1 MKTQEAWRGF
11 PDAEVLA
18 RVEVRLI
25 EADEREKW
33 DKTIDEHHYL
43 DSRLAGASLR
53 YVAELEGQWVGV
65 LSFGQAAYH
74 LRDRDEWVGWNDVQ
88 RGRRLRLIAQNT
100 RFALLH
106 DPGTFPNLASRIL
119 SMVLKRLS
127 ADWQSQFGHPILA
140 VETFVDPERFS
151 GGCYAAAG
159 WSRLGGTRG
168 FRRSH
173 KDFYQKH
180 DRPKELWGKWL
191 DRRGF
196 RSLRS
201 KRLPTHLREYE
212 TEWRTCPFGEKAI
225 GSLFDLFQG
234 VHDVRTRKGR
244 RYRIETLLTIFTLA
258 AVCGYEGSRAI
269 ASFAKKLT
277 PKQRRR
283 LRCWRHPRTGEH
295 TAPSET
301 CIRNFAYKADAEQIE
316 NVVAMWMD
324 GLDPHELRCIAVD
337 GKTLKGTAK
346 RNEDGEKKG
355 ALHLV
360 GAVAHHNAR
369 MMAQEAVAS
378 KSNEIPAVQRIL
390 RRFPHLDGI
399 TITGDALNAQQ
410 ETARIIVQ
418 EKGGPTTCD

>member
-1 MKTQEAWRGF
+1 MKTREEWRGF
-11 PDAEVLA
+11 GDAEVLA
-18 RVEVRLI
+18 QVKVRLI
-25 EADEREKW
+25 DPDERERW
-33 DKTIDEHHYL
+33 NETIDTHHYL

-53 YVAELEGQWVGV
+53 YVAELDGKWVGV

-74 LRDRDEWVGWNDVQ
+74 LRDRDEWIDWNDVQ
-88 RGRRLRLIAQNT
+88 RGRRLKLIAQNS

-106 DPGTFPNLASRIL
+106 DRGTFPNLASRIL
-119 SMVLKRLS
+119 SLTLKQLS
-127 ADWQSQFGHPILA
+127 ADWQQQFGNPIVA

-151 GGCYAAAG
+151 GACYAISG
-159 WSRLGGTRG
+159 WERLGETRG
-168 FRRSH
+168 FKRNS
-173 KDFYQKH
+173 KDFYLKH
-180 DRPKELWGKWL
+180 DRPKELWVKAL

-196 RSLRS
+196 RSLKS
-201 KRLPTHLREYE
+201 KRLPAGLRAYE
-212 TEWRTCPFGEKAI
+212 TEWRACPFREKAI
-225 GSLFDLFQG
+225 GSLFDMFQG
-234 VHDVRTRKGR
+234 VLDQRTRKGR
-244 RYRIETLLTIFTLA
+244 RYRTQTILTIFALA
-258 AVCGYEGSRAI
+258 AVCGYEGSRAV

-283 LRCWRHPRTGEH
+283 LRCWRNPRTGEY

-301 CIRNFAYKADAEQIE
+301 CIRNFADKADAEQIE
-316 NVVAMWMD
+316 NVVAMWMH
-324 GLDPHELRCIAVD
+324 GLDPHDLECIAVD

-346 RNEDGEKKG
+346 RDENGEKKG

-369 MMAQEAVAS
+369 MLAQEAVAS
-378 KSNEIPAVQRIL
+378 KSNEIPAVQTLL

>member
-1 MKTQEAWRGF
+1 
-11 PDAEVLA
+11 LA

-53 YVAELEGQWVGV
+53 YVAELDGQWVGV

-127 ADWQSQFGHPILA
+127 ADWQGQFGHPILA

-159 WSRLGGTRG
+159 WSRLGGTSG

-196 RSLRS
+196 RSLSS

-283 LRCWRHPRTGEH
+283 LRCWRHPKTGAY

-301 CIRNFAYKADAEQIE
+301 CIRNFAYNADAEQIE

-324 GLDPHELRCIAVD
+324 RLDPHELSCIAVD